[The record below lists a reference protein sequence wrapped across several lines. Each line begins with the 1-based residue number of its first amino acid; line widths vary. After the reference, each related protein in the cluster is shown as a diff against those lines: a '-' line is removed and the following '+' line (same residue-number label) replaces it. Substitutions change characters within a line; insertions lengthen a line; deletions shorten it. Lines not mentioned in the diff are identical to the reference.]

1 MQLQIVQN
9 YNLSAGVEWIGWK
22 REGIKFVKLLSS
34 TIFKSTIHV
43 KSIFHSS
50 FSFIQVDFKSILS
63 SSSWLRIS
71 NLSSAQQFQNSPSLL
86 LNILSWWKVAT
97 SPNWRLRARFSECVK
112 FRKVY
117 RHFFKI
123 GVVIIIFSDLDN
135 CARIEAW
142 PSPFIKPISG
152 VPQQSGEQK

>member
-1 MQLQIVQN
+1 MLN
-9 YNLSAGVEWIGWK
+9 ESGGK
-22 REGIKFVKLLSS
+22 REGIQTISIEIKFVKLLSS
-34 TIFKSTIHV
+34 AIFKSTIHV

-97 SPNWRLRARFSECVK
+97 SPNWTLSARFSECVK

-123 GVVIIIFSDLDN
+123 GVVIIIFL
-135 CARIEAW
+135 IW
-142 PSPFIKPISG
+142 TIVQGLKPG
-152 VPQQSGEQK
+152 LVPLSSQ